1 MATEIPA
8 DLVRAVDRGRLAA
21 GARADVVALDPRD
34 ASVRAVWFGGC
45 EVRR

>member
-1 MATEIPA
+1 MNRKALWA
-8 DLVRAVDRGRLAA
+8 LAVLVVAA

-34 ASVRAVWFGGC
+34 ASVRAVWLGGC